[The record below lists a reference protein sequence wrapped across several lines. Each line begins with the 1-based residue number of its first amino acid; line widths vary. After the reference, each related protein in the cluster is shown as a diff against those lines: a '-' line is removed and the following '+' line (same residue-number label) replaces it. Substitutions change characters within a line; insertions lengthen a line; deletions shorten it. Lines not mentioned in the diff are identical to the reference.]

1 VADFYAAPLAGN
13 CAAIDSLEAQHR
25 SVLEQIVITE
35 QENWAIS
42 RGCSARA

>member
-35 QENWAIS
+35 QSLAIS